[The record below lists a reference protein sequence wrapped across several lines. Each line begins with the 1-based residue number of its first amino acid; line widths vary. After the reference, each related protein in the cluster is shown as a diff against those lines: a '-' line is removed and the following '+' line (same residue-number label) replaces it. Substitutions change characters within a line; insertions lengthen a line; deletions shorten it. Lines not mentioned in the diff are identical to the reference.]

1 MASKKLVD
9 RFIQNKQIDG
19 KDGLYTRLKSR
30 LPVRFGVHQASHTL
44 IIRHTTIDPVTL
56 TQKST
61 DSKLVAHHI
70 STVDRGLI
78 GLSLGGAAMDGIQV
92 AANDWQVQG
101 VPRSYS
107 RQWLTKDVQWFCLD
121 PELNTDGS
129 VKLNASGDPI
139 GGTMLKLILL
149 QDKPKNYLAWDMVMR
164 EFSDRS
170 EVVAEHICY

>member
-30 LPVRFGVHQASHTL
+30 LPVRFGVHQACHTL
-44 IIRHTTIDPVTL
+44 IVRHTTIDPETL
-56 TQKST
+56 EETTT

-70 STVDRGLI
+70 STVDRSLI
-78 GLSLGGAAMDGIQV
+78 GLTIGGASMDGIQV

-101 VPRSYS
+101 IPRSYS
-107 RQWLTKDVQWFCLD
+107 REWLTKDVQWFVLD
-121 PELNTDGS
+121 PELNTDGTM
-129 VKLNASGDPI
+129 KLNNGQPV